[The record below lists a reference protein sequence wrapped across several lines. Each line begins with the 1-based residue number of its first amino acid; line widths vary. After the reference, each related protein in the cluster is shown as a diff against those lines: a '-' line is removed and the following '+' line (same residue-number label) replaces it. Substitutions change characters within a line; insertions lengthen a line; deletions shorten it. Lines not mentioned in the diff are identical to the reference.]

1 MLSIFDN
8 LYDKNKIIDMLL
20 KHDAIIFGSL
30 IRDIIT
36 NQFNKNIK
44 YTVVA
49 IIPNNYQKIIE
60 RNLYKIVEDKI
71 NYNLISGPLKG
82 DGKIDY
88 ILKPIYKNKQ
98 NCLRVIRVYYITEI
112 LSFEK
117 MDY

>member
-36 NQFNKNIK
+36 NQFNKNMK

-71 NYNLISGPLKG
+71 NYNFTPSPMRQKLIPVPTTFIGSI
-82 DGKIDY
+82 IDLASKSHAGFL
-88 ILKPIYKNKQ
+88 I
-98 NCLRVIRVYYITEI
+98 
-112 LSFEK
+112 
-117 MDY
+117 